1 MKRTLTTRLPDE
13 QCRRAGSILLEVSV
27 SAFVLAIA
35 VAGSSQY
42 LTTALNSSEKTQRI
56 TRAALMC
63 ESRIAEAL
71 AEKSSAVTSEEGVFE
86 TDRDWRWKQVVES
99 GPFTSVGRVTVL
111 VFFANDKKPVCSLTR
126 LFPIAKEKSDS
137 QAGSPR

>member
-1 MKRTLTTRLPDE
+1 MKLALKIRFRSE
-13 QCRRAGSILLEVSV
+13 QRRRAGSILLEVSV
-27 SAFVLAIA
+27 AAFVLAIA

-71 AEKSSAVTSEEGVFE
+71 AKKSSAVSSEEGVFE

-99 GPFTSVGRVTVL
+99 GPFSSVGRVTVM

-126 LFPIAKEKSDS
+126 LFPIAKQKSDS
-137 QAGSPR
+137 KAGNPR

>member
-1 MKRTLTTRLPDE
+1 MKRSSSIRFRSKP
-13 QCRRAGSILLEVSV
+13 CPRPGSILLEVSV

-42 LTTALNSSEKTQRI
+42 LTNALNSSEKTQRI

-71 AEKSSAVTSEEGVFE
+71 AEKTSAVTSEEGVFE

-99 GPFTSVGRVTVL
+99 GPFSSVGRVTVL
-111 VFFANDKKPVCSLTR
+111 VFFETGKKPVCSLTR
-126 LFPIAKEKSDS
+126 LFPIPREKSDS
-137 QAGSPR
+137 QAGNPR

>member
-1 MKRTLTTRLPDE
+1 MKRTLTTHLQKE

-71 AEKSSAVTSEEGVFE
+71 AEKSSAVTSQDGVFE

>member
-1 MKRTLTTRLPDE
+1 MKRSSTIRFRSKP
-13 QCRRAGSILLEVSV
+13 CRRAGSILLEVSV

-42 LTTALNSSEKTQRI
+42 LTNALNSSEKTQRI

-71 AEKSSAVTSEEGVFE
+71 AEKTSAVTSEEGVFE
-86 TDRDWRWKQVVES
+86 TARDWRWKQVVES
-99 GPFTSVGRVTVL
+99 GPFSSVGRVTVL
-111 VFFANDKKPVCSLTR
+111 VFFETDKKTVCSLTR
-126 LFPIAKEKSDS
+126 LFPIAREKSDS
-137 QAGSPR
+137 QAGNPR

>member
-1 MKRTLTTRLPDE
+1 MKRTSTNRFRNK
-13 QCRRAGSILLEVSV
+13 QRRCAGSILLEVSV

-42 LTTALNSSEKTQRI
+42 LTNALNSSEKTQRI

-71 AEKSSAVTSEEGVFE
+71 AEKSSAVTSQEGVFE

-111 VFFANDKKPVCSLTR
+111 VFFAQDRKPVCSLTR
-126 LFPIAKEKSDS
+126 LFPIAKEKPDS
-137 QAGSPR
+137 PAGDPR

>member
-1 MKRTLTTRLPDE
+1 MKRSSTIRFRSKP
-13 QCRRAGSILLEVSV
+13 CRRAGSILLEVSV

-42 LTTALNSSEKTQRI
+42 LTNALNSSEKTQRI

-71 AEKSSAVTSEEGVFE
+71 AEKTSAVTSEEGVFE
-86 TDRDWRWKQVVES
+86 TARDWRWKQVVEN
-99 GPFTSVGRVTVL
+99 GPFSSVGRVTVL
-111 VFFANDKKPVCSLTR
+111 VFFETDKKPVCSLTR
-126 LFPIAKEKSDS
+126 LFPIAREKSDS
-137 QAGSPR
+137 QAGNPR

>member
-1 MKRTLTTRLPDE
+1 
-13 QCRRAGSILLEVSV
+13 
-27 SAFVLAIA
+27 
-35 VAGSSQY
+35 
-42 LTTALNSSEKTQRI
+42 
-56 TRAALMC
+56 MC

-71 AEKSSAVTSEEGVFE
+71 AEKSSAVTSQEGVFE

-126 LFPIAKEKSDS
+126 LFPIAKEKSGS
-137 QAGSPR
+137 QADSP

>member
-1 MKRTLTTRLPDE
+1 MKRSSSIRFRSKP
-13 QCRRAGSILLEVSV
+13 CPRAGSILLEVSV

-42 LTTALNSSEKTQRI
+42 LTNALNSSEKTQRI

-86 TDRDWRWKQVVES
+86 TARDWRWKQVVES
-99 GPFTSVGRVTVL
+99 GPFSSVGRVTVL
-111 VFFANDKKPVCSLTR
+111 VFFETGKKPVCSLTR
-126 LFPIAKEKSDS
+126 LFPIAREKSDS
-137 QAGSPR
+137 QAGNPR

>member
-1 MKRTLTTRLPDE
+1 MKRTSTIRFRNK
-13 QCRRAGSILLEVSV
+13 QRRCAGSILLEVSV

-42 LTTALNSSEKTQRI
+42 LTNALNSSEKTQRI

-71 AEKSSAVTSEEGVFE
+71 AEKSSAVTSQEGVFE

-111 VFFANDKKPVCSLTR
+111 VFFAQDRKPVCSLTR
-126 LFPIAKEKSDS
+126 LFPIAKEKPDS
-137 QAGSPR
+137 PAGDPR

>member
-1 MKRTLTTRLPDE
+1 MKRLSTIPFRTE
-13 QCRRAGSILLEVSV
+13 QGGRTGSILLEVSV
-27 SAFVLAIA
+27 AAFVLAIA

-86 TDRDWRWKQVVES
+86 TDRDWRWQQMVES
-99 GPFTSVGRVTVL
+99 GPFSSVGRITVL
-111 VFFANDKKPVCSLTR
+111 VFFSTDKKPVCSLTR

-137 QAGSPR
+137 KAGNSR

>member
-1 MKRTLTTRLPDE
+1 MKRAQTTRLQDE

-71 AEKSSAVTSEEGVFE
+71 AEKSSAVTSQDGVFE
-86 TDRDWRWKQVVES
+86 IDRDWRWKQVVES

-126 LFPIAKEKSDS
+126 LFPIAKEKSGS

>member
-1 MKRTLTTRLPDE
+1 MKRALTTRLQNE

-71 AEKSSAVTSEEGVFE
+71 AEKSAAVTSQEGVFE
-86 TDRDWRWKQVVES
+86 TDREWRWKQVVES
-99 GPFTSVGRVTVL
+99 GPFSSVGRVTVL
-111 VFFANDKKPVCSLTR
+111 VFFANDQKPVCSLTR
-126 LFPIAKEKSDS
+126 LFPIAKENS
-137 QAGSPR
+137 QAGSSR

>member
-1 MKRTLTTRLPDE
+1 MKRSSSIRFRSKP
-13 QCRRAGSILLEVSV
+13 CPRAGSILLEVSV

-42 LTTALNSSEKTQRI
+42 LTNALNSSEKTQRI

-71 AEKSSAVTSEEGVFE
+71 AEKTSAVTSEEGVFE

-99 GPFTSVGRVTVL
+99 GPFSSVGRVTVL
-111 VFFANDKKPVCSLTR
+111 VFFETGKKPVCSLTR
-126 LFPIAKEKSDS
+126 LFPIAREKSDS
-137 QAGSPR
+137 QAGNPR

>member
-1 MKRTLTTRLPDE
+1 MKRTQTTRLQDE

-42 LTTALNSSEKTQRI
+42 LTTALSSSEKTQRI

-71 AEKSSAVTSEEGVFE
+71 AEKSSAVTSQEGVFE

-126 LFPIAKEKSDS
+126 LFPIAKEKSGS
-137 QAGSPR
+137 QAGSP

>member
-1 MKRTLTTRLPDE
+1 MKRTLTIRFRNK
-13 QCRRAGSILLEVSV
+13 QRRRAGSILLEVSV

-42 LTTALNSSEKTQRI
+42 LTNALNSSEKTQRI

-71 AEKSSAVTSEEGVFE
+71 AEKSSAVTSQEGVFE

-137 QAGSPR
+137 LAGSPR

>member
-1 MKRTLTTRLPDE
+1 MKRSSTIRFRSKP
-13 QCRRAGSILLEVSV
+13 CRRAGSILLEVSV

-42 LTTALNSSEKTQRI
+42 LTNALNSSEKTQRI

-71 AEKSSAVTSEEGVFE
+71 AEKTSAVTSEEGVFE
-86 TDRDWRWKQVVES
+86 TARDWRWKQVVEN
-99 GPFTSVGRVTVL
+99 GPFSSVGRVTVL
-111 VFFANDKKPVCSLTR
+111 VFFETGKKPVCSLTR
-126 LFPIAKEKSDS
+126 LFPIAREKSDS
-137 QAGSPR
+137 QAGNPR

>member
-1 MKRTLTTRLPDE
+1 MKRTSTIRFRNK
-13 QCRRAGSILLEVSV
+13 QRRCAGSILLEVSV

-71 AEKSSAVTSEEGVFE
+71 AEEISAVTSQEGVFE
-86 TDRDWRWKQVVES
+86 TDRDWRWKQVVEN

-111 VFFANDKKPVCSLTR
+111 VFFANDKKSVCSLTR

-137 QAGSPR
+137 QAGSPQ

>member
-1 MKRTLTTRLPDE
+1 MKRSSSIRFRSKP
-13 QCRRAGSILLEVSV
+13 CRRAGSILLEVSV

-42 LTTALNSSEKTQRI
+42 LTNALNSSEKTQRI

-71 AEKSSAVTSEEGVFE
+71 AEKTSAVTSEEGVFE

-99 GPFTSVGRVTVL
+99 GPFSSVGRVTVL
-111 VFFANDKKPVCSLTR
+111 VFFETGKKPVCSLTR
-126 LFPIAKEKSDS
+126 LFPIAREKSDS
-137 QAGSPR
+137 QAGNPR

>member
-1 MKRTLTTRLPDE
+1 MKRSSTIRFRSE

-71 AEKSSAVTSEEGVFE
+71 AGKNSAVTSEEGVFE
-86 TDRDWRWKQVVES
+86 TDRDWRWKQVVDS

-111 VFFANDKKPVCSLTR
+111 VFFATDKKPVCSLTR

-137 QAGSPR
+137 KAGNPR

>member
-1 MKRTLTTRLPDE
+1 MKRSSTIRFRGKP
-13 QCRRAGSILLEVSV
+13 CRRAGSILLEVSV
-27 SAFVLAIA
+27 AAFVLAIA

-42 LTTALNSSEKTQRI
+42 LTNALNSSEKTQRI

-86 TDRDWRWKQVVES
+86 TARDWRWKQVVES
-99 GPFTSVGRVTVL
+99 GPFSSVGRVTVL
-111 VFFANDKKPVCSLTR
+111 VFFETDKKPVCSLTR
-126 LFPIAKEKSDS
+126 LFPIAREKSDS
-137 QAGSPR
+137 QAGNPR

>member
-1 MKRTLTTRLPDE
+1 MKRSSTIRFRSKP
-13 QCRRAGSILLEVSV
+13 CRRAGSILLEVSV

-42 LTTALNSSEKTQRI
+42 LTNALNSSEKTQRI

-71 AEKSSAVTSEEGVFE
+71 AEKTSAVTSEEGVFE
-86 TDRDWRWKQVVES
+86 TARDWRWKQVVEN
-99 GPFTSVGRVTVL
+99 GPFSSVGRVTVL
-111 VFFANDKKPVCSLTR
+111 VFFETVKKPVCSLTR
-126 LFPIAKEKSDS
+126 LFPIAREKSDS
-137 QAGSPR
+137 QAGNPR

>member
-1 MKRTLTTRLPDE
+1 MKRSSSIRFRSKP
-13 QCRRAGSILLEVSV
+13 CPRAGSILLEVSV

-42 LTTALNSSEKTQRI
+42 LTNALNSSEKTQRI

-71 AEKSSAVTSEEGVFE
+71 AEKTSAVTSEEGVFE

-99 GPFTSVGRVTVL
+99 GPFSSVGRVTVL
-111 VFFANDKKPVCSLTR
+111 VFFETGKKPVCSLTR
-126 LFPIAKEKSDS
+126 LFPITREKSDS
-137 QAGSPR
+137 QAGNPR

>member
-1 MKRTLTTRLPDE
+1 MKRTLTTRLQKE
-13 QCRRAGSILLEVSV
+13 QCWRAGSILLEVSV

-71 AEKSSAVTSEEGVFE
+71 AGKSSAVTSEEGVFE

>member
-1 MKRTLTTRLPDE
+1 MKRLSTISFRTE
-13 QCRRAGSILLEVSV
+13 QGGRAGSILLEVSV
-27 SAFVLAIA
+27 AAFVLAIA

-86 TDRDWRWKQVVES
+86 TDRDWRWQQMVES
-99 GPFTSVGRVTVL
+99 GPFSSVGRITVL
-111 VFFANDKKPVCSLTR
+111 VFFSTDKKPVCSLTR
-126 LFPIAKEKSDS
+126 LFPIAKEKSDLK
-137 QAGSPR
+137 AGNSR